1 MQFLV
6 DNWVMIVI
14 CLAGICLIG
23 YGIFDWITKPKA
35 EKIKNI
41 KEWLLYA
48 VTCAQ
53 AELGTGTGALK
64 LRSVYDQALKRFP
77 WVQFIK
83 FETFKEWVDE
93 ALEKM
98 EDMLDNSEEARAL
111 VEHRDVQI
119 TEEVETRG

>member
-1 MQFLV
+1 MEFLL
-6 DNWVMIVI
+6 DNWVMFVVI
-14 CLAGICLIG
+14 LAIGCVIGVGIYNWLM
-23 YGIFDWITKPKA
+23 KPKS

-77 WVQFIK
+77 WVQFIR
-83 FETFKEWVDE
+83 FETFQEWVDE

-111 VEHRDVQI
+111 VEHREVQI
-119 TEEVETRG
+119 MEEENMRG